1 MTWNSKLVALTAAGL
16 LLLAAFI
23 GPAQAQDQTF
33 DLERIE
39 HATVF
44 IMQATGGNQPT
55 ITCVGSGTI
64 VSRDGLIL
72 TNAHNTVPNP
82 TCPGDTLIIALSVRL
97 DEPPVPIYRADLAQA
112 DAGLDLALLRITRQ
126 NDGRVIDS
134 ATLALPFV
142 ELGDSAGLSLDDT
155 ITAVGFPDLGD
166 SAVTVARGT
175 VSGFTAEPS
184 GGDKSWI
191 KTSASIP
198 GAMSGGGV
206 YDEQGRLIGVPTT
219 TPVVGLSPDA
229 KCVTMQD
236 TNSDGVMNSS
246 DTCVPVGGF
255 INSLRPSS
263 FVRPLLRAASLNL
276 TLNNLS
282 QISGQTTST
291 GAPKFSRLFFSPSV
305 NQAGMPASVVRNL
318 PTGTNSVYL
327 FFNYTNMTP
336 ETIYELRV
344 TTNGIPNPA
353 FSLSPVRWSGGRN
366 GIWYVGSA
374 GQPWPNGIYDFTLF
388 IDGISADSARVLIGQ
403 APQTVPT
410 FSDLVFGIQDLQ
422 GNVLGNGFVLPVGS
436 TASARFVYR
445 NMADGTPWTVV
456 WYYEGQETIRDA
468 QTWSDGPSGTK
479 TVTVQDPNGLLPGSY
494 RIELY
499 IQDDSGYRLAATS
512 DFTLAGA
519 QQGAY
524 AQIFGNTHF
533 TTASTDAEA
542 QAAAPITSF
551 STGTTAIYALFDWQQ
566 IAPGTLWTMR
576 WSVDDEVFYEQTQPW
591 NTVESGQ
598 NFLIRLTSPGGV
610 PDGTYKLELFIGKLP
625 FGSTQARVGIGQLP
639 IDRFAQATGVQLRGQ
654 VLDGETRVGIP
665 GVTVLVISDQF
676 SVSDFTD
683 AWSADQVYSMAV
695 TDSSGNF
702 QIDRL
707 LQPSTPYSIFVVA
720 AGYLPISADAVEL
733 SPDIASIDVPI
744 YLTHG

>member
-1 MTWNSKLVALTAAGL
+1 MIWNSRAAVALALILLTAL
-16 LLLAAFI
+16 FTQ
-23 GPAQAQDQTF
+23 PAQAQDQAV
-33 DLERIE
+33 DLERIQR
-39 HATVF
+39 ATVF
-44 IMQATGGNQPT
+44 VMQASGGNQPT
-55 ITCVGSGTI
+55 ITCVGSGTL
-64 VSRDGLIL
+64 VSRDGLIVS
-72 TNAHNTVPNP
+72 NAHNTVANR

-97 DEPPVPIYRADLAQA
+97 DEPPVPIYRAELVQA
-112 DAGLDLALLRITRQ
+112 DPGLDLALLRITRQ
-126 NDGRVIDS
+126 NDGRVIDPS
-134 ATLALPFV
+134 TLSLPFV
-142 ELGDSAGLSLDDT
+142 ELGDSAGLALDDT
-155 ITAVGFPDLGD
+155 ITAVGYPDLGD
-166 SAVTVARGT
+166 SAVAVARGT

-206 YDEQGRLIGVPTT
+206 YNAQGRLIGVPTT
-219 TPVVGLSPDA
+219 SPVVGLSPDA

-236 TNSDGVMNSS
+236 TNNDGTMNSS

-282 QISGQTTST
+282 QARGQVAVS

-305 NQAGMPASVVRNL
+305 NQAGMPSSVVRNL
-318 PTGTNSVYL
+318 PTGTNGVYL
-327 FFNYTNMTP
+327 FFNYANMTP

-374 GQPWPNGIYDFTLF
+374 GQPWPNGVYDFTLF
-388 IDGISADSARVLIGQ
+388 IDGISADSARLLIGQ
-403 APQTVPT
+403 APQTIPT
-410 FSDLVFGIQDLQ
+410 FSDLLFGIQDLQ
-422 GNVLGNGFVLPVGS
+422 GNVLGNGFVLPTGS
-436 TASARFVYR
+436 TASARFVFR
-445 NMADGTPWTVV
+445 NMVDGTPWTVV

-468 QTWSDGPSGTK
+468 QTWSDGVSGTK

-494 RIELY
+494 RLELY
-499 IQDDSGYRLAATS
+499 IQDESGYRLAVTS

-524 AQIFGNTHF
+524 AQIYSNIRF
-533 TTASTDAEA
+533 TTASSDAEA
-542 QAAAPITSF
+542 QRAAPITSF
-551 STGTTAIYALFDWQQ
+551 STGTGAIYGLFDWQQ

-591 NTVESGQ
+591 NAAESGQ
-598 NFLIRLTSPGGV
+598 NFLVRLTSSGGI
-610 PDGTYKLELFIGKLP
+610 PDGTYKMELFIGKLP
-625 FGSTQARVGIGQLP
+625 FGTTQARIGIGQLP
-639 IDRFAQATGVQLRGQ
+639 IDRFAQASGVQLRGQ
-654 VLDGETRVGIP
+654 VLDGETRLGIP

-676 SVSDFTD
+676 SVSDFTE

-707 LQPSTPYSIFVVA
+707 LQPNTPYSVFVVA
-720 AGYLPISADAVEL
+720 QGYLPISADAVEL
-733 SPDIASIDVPI
+733 KPDVDSVDVPI

>member
-1 MTWNSKLVALTAAGL
+1 MTWNSRAFVVALWG
-16 LLLAAFI
+16 LLAAFAS
-23 GPAQAQDQTF
+23 PALAQEQAF
-33 DLERIE
+33 DLERIQR
-39 HATVF
+39 ATVF
-44 IMQATGGNQPT
+44 IMQATGGNEPT

-72 TNAHNTVPNP
+72 SNAHNTAPNP

-97 DEPPVPIYRADLAQA
+97 DEPPVPIYRAELAQA
-112 DAGLDLALLRITRQ
+112 DSGLDLALLRITRQ
-126 NDGRVIDS
+126 NDGRVIDPS
-134 ATLALPFV
+134 SLSLPFV

-155 ITAVGFPDLGD
+155 ITTVGYPDLGD
-166 SAVTVARGT
+166 SAVSVARGT

-206 YDEQGRLIGVPTT
+206 YDAQGRLIGVPTT
-219 TPVVGLSPDA
+219 APVVGLSPEA
-229 KCVTMQD
+229 RCVTMQD
-236 TNSDGVMNSS
+236 TNRDGVMNSS

-255 INSLRPSS
+255 INSLRPAS
-263 FVRPLLRAASLNL
+263 FVRPLLRAASLTL
-276 TLNNLS
+276 ALNNLS
-282 QISGQTTST
+282 QASGQASVAGSPT
-291 GAPKFSRLFFSPSV
+291 FSRLFFSPSV
-305 NQAGMPASVVRNL
+305 NQAGMPSSVVRNL

-327 FFNYTNMTP
+327 FFNYANMTP

-374 GQPWPNGIYDFTLF
+374 GQPWPNGVYDFTLF
-388 IDGISADSARVLIGQ
+388 IDGISADSARLLIGQ
-403 APQTVPT
+403 APQTTPT

-445 NMADGTPWTVV
+445 NMVDGTPWTVV
-456 WYYEGQETIRDA
+456 WYYEGQEIIRDA
-468 QTWSDGPSGTK
+468 QTWSDGAGGAK
-479 TVTVQDPNGLLPGSY
+479 TVTAQDPNGLLPGSY

-499 IQDDSGYRLAATS
+499 IQDESGYRLAATS

-524 AQIFGNTHF
+524 AQIFTNTRF
-533 TTASTDAEA
+533 TTASSDTEA
-542 QAAAPITSF
+542 QSAAPITSF
-551 STGTTAIYALFDWQQ
+551 STGTGAIYALFDWQQ
-566 IAPGTLWTMR
+566 IAAGTLWTMR

-591 NTVESGQ
+591 NAAESGQ
-598 NFLIRLTSPGGV
+598 NFLVRLTSPGGV
-610 PDGTYKLELFIGKLP
+610 PDGTYKLELFIGALP

-639 IDRFAQATGVQLRGQ
+639 IDRFAQASGVQLRGQ

-676 SVSDFTD
+676 SVADFTE

-695 TDSSGNF
+695 TDSSGTF

-707 LQPSTPYSIFVVA
+707 LQPNTPYSIFIVA
-720 AGYLPISADAVEL
+720 EGYLPISADAVEL
-733 SPDIASIDVPI
+733 APDIDSIDVPI